1 MALAS
6 LCADSLRTR
15 RRPQTANRR
24 SSPALAAPDGT
35 HAVRKELP
43 EVRNDPETSGGVSW
57 LDAVLYDSGSVPIM
71 HMLPQRADPVIS
83 DDLPKE
89 IYGRAATI
97 HG

>member
-1 MALAS
+1 M
-6 LCADSLRTR
+6 
-15 RRPQTANRR
+15 
-24 SSPALAAPDGT
+24 
-35 HAVRKELP
+35 
-43 EVRNDPETSGGVSW
+43 RNDPETSGGVSW